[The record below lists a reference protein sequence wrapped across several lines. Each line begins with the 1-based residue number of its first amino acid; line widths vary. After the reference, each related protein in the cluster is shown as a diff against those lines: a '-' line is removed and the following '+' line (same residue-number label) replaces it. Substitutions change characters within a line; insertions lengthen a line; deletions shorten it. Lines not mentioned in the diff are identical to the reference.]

1 MRSLSNRIM
10 LFWALV
16 VTSTNVVAVSADSIP
31 YPIEPAL
38 NVEVVLHQQ
47 ELDVDVTKSQIA
59 AAAGAFGL
67 VGALVGATL
76 DAAIDTASAQN
87 AEKRVADIRNMLLD
101 YNFNQAIED
110 SIKAAVA
117 SPGISPAPVV
127 IVRKT
132 VWDSVAEQAAP
143 LAEPQQTVLR
153 LVPRYAVAGN
163 FESMTVSMMAYYV
176 QRTVKDS
183 GKIKES
189 IIFSRNYSFELPL
202 SNIEGSGADED
213 ADRWVAIGKDGL
225 VALMNQGVKQV
236 GEMLAYD
243 FSTEGRNL
251 AGIAKIGKTT
261 QFKGKSYRGVLV
273 REAPEYI
280 WVASGKNKA
289 RSITGVQPVAEANAT
304 AVPAVDPATVQVM
317 ADASV
322 PAKEPAKE

>member
-1 MRSLSNRIM
+1 MNKWYLHVVLFSASILSATAAR
-10 LFWALV
+10 A
-16 VTSTNVVAVSADSIP
+16 ASAENLP

-87 AEKRVADIRNMLLD
+87 AEKRVADIRNLLLD

-110 SIKAAVA
+110 SIKTAVT

-143 LAEPQQTVLR
+143 LAEPKQTVLR

-189 IIFSRNYSFELPL
+189 VIFSRNYSFELPL
-202 SNIEGSGADED
+202 DKIEGSGADED

-225 VALMNQGVKQV
+225 VALLNQGVKQI

-243 FSTEGRNL
+243 FSIEGRNL
-251 AGIAKIGKTT
+251 SGNAKIGKTT
-261 QFKGKSYRGVLV
+261 QFKGKSYRGALV
-273 REAPEYI
+273 REEPEYI
-280 WVASGKNKA
+280 WVASGKSKA
-289 RSITGVQPVAEANAT
+289 RSITGVQPVTEAVTAALAAT
-304 AVPAVDPATVQVM
+304 SEAAHVPDQ
-317 ADASV
+317 ASV
-322 PAKEPAKE
+322 PVDEPAKE